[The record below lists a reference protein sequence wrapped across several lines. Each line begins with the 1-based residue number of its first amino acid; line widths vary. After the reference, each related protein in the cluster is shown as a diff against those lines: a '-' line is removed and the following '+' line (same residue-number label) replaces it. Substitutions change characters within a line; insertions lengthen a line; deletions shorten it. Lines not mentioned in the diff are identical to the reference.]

1 MTKILGVLLLAT
13 LAVGVLGVAQTAVT
27 PRAAEGVL
35 LFDNET
41 GAEVTR
47 IGILFEG
54 PITLCTKDIVAIG
67 GEAVTRG

>member
-1 MTKILGVLLLAT
+1 MTKVLGVLLLAV
-13 LAVGVLGVAQTAVT
+13 LAVGILGVAQTAVT

-47 IGILFEG
+47 IGILFDS
-54 PITLCTKDIVAIG
+54 PVTLCKDD
-67 GEAVTRG
+67 